1 VINPLNHTYVTNDK
15 DRTQHHSL
23 YLELNVTTSNAIDNE
38 TIESLVDAIV
48 DLVNAVVEL
57 RAVAGPSRMDVEVK
71 CDVSHSDATS
81 IRIYETP
88 SV

>member
-1 VINPLNHTYVTNDK
+1 VINPLNHTHVTNDK

-23 YLELNVTTSNAIDNE
+23 YLELKVTTSDVHDNDHIMGLFD
-38 TIESLVDAIV
+38 TIV
-48 DLVNAVVEL
+48 DLLNDVVEL
-57 RAVAGPSRMDVEVK
+57 RNHAGPSDMEADVT
-71 CDVSHSDATS
+71 CSVSHADATS

>member
-1 VINPLNHTYVTNDK
+1 MINPLNHTHVTNDK

-23 YLELNVTTSNAIDNE
+23 YLELDVTTNNAHDNDH
-38 TIESLVDAIV
+38 IEGLFDTIV
-48 DLVNAVVEL
+48 DLLNSIVTL
-57 RAVAGPSRMDVEVK
+57 RNVAGPSRMEVEVT
-71 CDVSHSDATS
+71 CSVSRADATS

>member
-1 VINPLNHTYVTNDK
+1 VINTLNHTHVTNDK

-23 YLELNVTTSNAIDNE
+23 YLELNVTTSNAHDNE

-48 DLVNAVVEL
+48 DVLNAIVEL
-57 RAVAGPSRMDVEVK
+57 RAVAGPSRMEVEVK
-71 CDVSHSDATS
+71 CDVSHSNATS